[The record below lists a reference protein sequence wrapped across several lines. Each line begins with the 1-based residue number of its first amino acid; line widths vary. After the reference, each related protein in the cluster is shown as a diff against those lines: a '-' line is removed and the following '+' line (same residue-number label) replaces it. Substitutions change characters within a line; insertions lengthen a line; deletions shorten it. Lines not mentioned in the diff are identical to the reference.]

1 MKKRTAR
8 LLAVASTMLAFA
20 APSALAAPVLAP
32 SAPPATS
39 SPVIGFV
46 GQSEV
51 GADYTCTS
59 GAWIGNNPTFA
70 YEWRRDGTPIAGANR
85 DNYVTVPA
93 DVGTLITCR
102 VTATDNTGST
112 AEESDAESPNT
123 APATTGL
130 TQFSTRVTW
139 RHFPII
145 PVGANL
151 KRGGATVST
160 IPESSVDGSGS
171 RDADFS
177 PQNAPAD
184 TRDAVEFTFNNL
196 VPPVTPSNLFG
207 QWQSVAVPGNGS
219 DGVVSDCVDCQN
231 VSVEV
236 TRPVGPPSVFTL
248 ERAPVGQCSSF
259 TPTPGFPS
267 PPVTGC
273 DYSLR

>member
-32 SAPPATS
+32 SPPGGTS

-70 YEWRRDGTPIAGANR
+70 YEWRRDGTPIGGATR
-85 DNYVTVPA
+85 DNYVAVPA
-93 DVGTLITCR
+93 DVGTLLTCR
-102 VTATDNTGST
+102 VTATDNTGSAT
-112 AEESDAESPNT
+112 ADSDPESPNT
-123 APATTGL
+123 APPTTGL
-130 TQFSTRVTW
+130 TQFSTRVNW
-139 RHFPII
+139 RNFPVI

-151 KRGGATVST
+151 KRNSTTVSS
-160 IPESSVDGSGS
+160 IPEAAVDGAGT

-196 VPPVTPSNLFG
+196 VPPITI
-207 QWQSVAVPGNGS
+207 
-219 DGVVSDCVDCQN
+219 
-231 VSVEV
+231 
-236 TRPVGPPSVFTL
+236 T
-248 ERAPVGQCSSF
+248 
-259 TPTPGFPS
+259 
-267 PPVTGC
+267 
-273 DYSLR
+273 

>member
-93 DVGTLITCR
+93 DFGTLITCR
-102 VTATDNTGST
+102 VTATDNTGSTAEESDAESPNTAPARTRRPATTGRATATDNTGST

-145 PVGANL
+145 PVGASLLRN
-151 KRGGATVST
+151 GVTVTS
-160 IPESSVDGSGS
+160 IPEATVDGSS
-171 RDADFS
+171 TRDADFS

-184 TRDAVEFTFNNL
+184 TRDAVEFT
-196 VPPVTPSNLFG
+196 
-207 QWQSVAVPGNGS
+207 
-219 DGVVSDCVDCQN
+219 
-231 VSVEV
+231 
-236 TRPVGPPSVFTL
+236 
-248 ERAPVGQCSSF
+248 
-259 TPTPGFPS
+259 
-267 PPVTGC
+267 
-273 DYSLR
+273 